1 MPAAYGAALP
11 AGPAWLLCKA
21 KRAHNCAPTTDR
33 AAHIMTQAIT
43 PNVPQHAALP
53 PLASRFVDVGGLP
66 WIASAR
72 YPGCESKVLLLDRNS
87 GSLTMLMRM
96 APGSRL
102 PDHEHV
108 QIEQTFVLQGSL
120 VCGEGECSA
129 GDFVWRPAGSRHEA
143 WAGVRGA
150 LILGIF
156 QIPNRFF
163 DADGKVRD
171 FTGSDWEQA
180 WGAAQ
185 ARWEHSAFTGS

>member
-1 MPAAYGAALP
+1 
-11 AGPAWLLCKA
+11 
-21 KRAHNCAPTTDR
+21 
-33 AAHIMTQAIT
+33 MTQAVT
-43 PNVPQHAALP
+43 PNAPQHAALP
-53 PLASRFVDVGGLP
+53 PLASRFVDVAALP
-66 WIASAR
+66 WVASAR

-96 APGSRL
+96 APGARL

-120 VCGEGECSA
+120 ACGEGECNA

-143 WAGVRGA
+143 WAGARGA

-171 FTGSDWEQA
+171 FTGNDWEQA

-185 ARWEHSAFTGS
+185 ARWEQSAFTGS